1 MKDGEIEITAA
12 REEDLGEILDLQK
25 RAFVTEVLAHGNHDI
40 EPLKQTYEDIL
51 ADFATH
57 KFLKAVRGGSWESWE
72 IGESGEIGGKI
83 VGSVKY
89 RALADRVRLGK
100 LIVDIECR
108 GRGLGRRLLAAVE
121 ALNPG
126 AGKFQLFTAASS
138 SHNIRLYESAGYRVV
153 REFPDP
159 EQDGFPM
166 VEMIKEA

>member
-57 KFLKAVRGGSWESWE
+57 KFLKAVRGGSGGS
-72 IGESGEIGGKI
+72 GGKI

-89 RALADRVRLGK
+89 RAFDDRVWLGK